1 MIIFPDKLRACNNP
15 KPTLVITQ
23 EWGTMD
29 KWTID
34 LSASFIPFSVQKQ
47 GNFAVIGKKRTI
59 RWALRGVLKR
69 RFSSYFWGDNQ
80 GDNPHNRGTKGQL
93 ILHKGD

>member
-1 MIIFPDKLRACNNP
+1 
-15 KPTLVITQ
+15 
-23 EWGTMD
+23 MD

-34 LSASFIPFSVQKQ
+34 LSVSFIPFSVQKQ
-47 GNFAVIGKKRTI
+47 GNFCRYRQEKDNKWT
-59 RWALRGVLKR
+59 LRGVLKR

>member
-15 KPTLVITQ
+15 KPTPVITQ

-34 LSASFIPFSVQKQ
+34 LSASFIPFRCK
-47 GNFAVIGKKRTI
+47 NRAIFAVIGKKRTI
-59 RWALRGVLKR
+59 NGL
-69 RFSSYFWGDNQ
+69 
-80 GDNPHNRGTKGQL
+80 
-93 ILHKGD
+93 

>member
-1 MIIFPDKLRACNNP
+1 MIIFPDKLRACYNP

-23 EWGTMD
+23 GWGTMD

-47 GNFAVIGKKRTI
+47 SNFCRYRQEKDNKWT
-59 RWALRGVLKR
+59 LRGVPKR
-69 RFSSYFWGDNQ
+69 RFLPTFLG
-80 GDNPHNRGTKGQL
+80 G
-93 ILHKGD
+93 

>member
-1 MIIFPDKLRACNNP
+1 MIIFPDKLRACYNP

-23 EWGTMD
+23 GWGTMD

-47 GNFAVIGKKRTI
+47 SNFCRYRQEKDK
-59 RWALRGVLKR
+59 
-69 RFSSYFWGDNQ
+69 Q
-80 GDNPHNRGTKGQL
+80 GGP
-93 ILHKGD
+93 